1 MQNSTL
7 MKREDLGQR
16 FQRNWVLVDAKGQ
29 TLGRLASQ
37 IAKVLMGKHKP
48 NYTPH
53 VDVGDYVI
61 VINAKEIKVTGKKS
75 AQKMY
80 YHYSRYPGGLRA
92 WTFSQMLECHSTK
105 PLEEAV
111 RNMLPKTVLGRRMLK
126 KLKIYAGPEHPHQT
140 KNPTS
145 VSL

>member
-7 MKREDLGQR
+7 MKREDLGKR
-16 FQRNWVLVDAKGQ
+16 FQRNWVLVDAKGA

-37 IAKVLMGKHKP
+37 IAKVLMGKYKP

-61 VINAKEIKVTGKKS
+61 VINAKEVKVTGKKS
-75 AQKMY
+75 EQKIY
-80 YHYSRYPGGLRA
+80 YHYSRYPGGLRS
-92 WTFSQMLECHSTK
+92 WTFSQMVERHPTK
-105 PLEEAV
+105 PIEEAV
-111 RNMLPKTVLGRRMLK
+111 RNMLPKTVLARRMLK
-126 KLKIYAGPEHPHQT
+126 KLKVYAGAEHPHQAQ
-140 KNPTS
+140 NPTS